1 MTLDQL
7 ESFLAVV
14 DEGSFSA
21 AGRKL
26 GRVQSAVSY
35 GVAQLESALGARL
48 FDRDRRLPTLTEAG
62 HRLAAEA
69 RLVLAQTRELAE
81 CAARLHS
88 GIEPELRVAV
98 DAAYPT
104 QRLVELCA
112 AFRDLFPVTMLRLD
126 VGLLRDPL
134 EAVRRGEAD
143 LAACNLAW
151 STPSDLAT
159 TYLGTVS
166 IVPVCAA
173 SHPLAML
180 RPPHRASAL
189 EQAIQ
194 IVHSERGSSTSDQGV
209 LATRTW
215 RVTDL
220 ALKTELIRRGIGWG
234 SLPLALAEPLVAR
247 GELVRLHPELWP
259 PSGHVVWMHAVV
271 RKDHTLGRAGQ
282 WVREQLRLDDAAAPK
297 PAQRKRRRR

>member
-21 AGRKL
+21 AGRTL

-35 GVAQLESALGARL
+35 GIAQLETALGARL
-48 FDRDRRLPTLTEAG
+48 FDRAGHRPVLTDAG

-69 RLVLAQTRELAE
+69 RLVIAQTRELAE
-81 CAARLHS
+81 CAAHLQA
-88 GIEPELRVAV
+88 GIEPELRVVV
-98 DAAYPT
+98 DVAYPT
-104 QRLVELCA
+104 RRLIALCEQ
-112 AFRDLFPVTMLRLD
+112 FRGLFPVTTLRLD

-134 EAVRRGEAD
+134 EAVRRGDAD
-143 LAACNLAW
+143 LGACNLAW
-151 STPSDLAT
+151 STPADLAT

-173 SHPLAML
+173 SHPLARL

-194 IVHSERGSSTSDQGV
+194 IVHSERGSLTSDQGV

-234 SLPLALAEPLVAR
+234 SLPLDLAEPLVAS
-247 GELVRLHPELWP
+247 GELVRLSPALWP
-259 PSGHVVWMHAVV
+259 KSGHAVWLHAVV
-271 RKDHTLGRAGQ
+271 RKDRTLGRAGQ
-282 WVREQLRLDDAAAPK
+282 WVREKLRLEDRPAPPK
-297 PAQRKRRRR
+297 RPRKR

>member
-1 MTLDQL
+1 MTRDQL

-14 DEGSFSA
+14 DDGSFSA

-35 GVAQLESALGARL
+35 GIAQLESALGARL
-48 FDRDRRLPTLTEAG
+48 FERAGHLPVLTEAG

-98 DAAYPT
+98 DVAYPT
-104 QRLVELCA
+104 QRLVALCA
-112 AFRDLFPVTMLRLD
+112 RFRELFPVTMLRLD

-134 EAVRRGEAD
+134 EAVRRGDAD

-151 STPSDLAT
+151 STPADLAT

-173 SHPLAML
+173 THRLAKL

-194 IVHSERGSSTSDQGV
+194 IVHSERGSMTSDQGV

-234 SLPLALAEPLVAR
+234 SLPLELAEPLVAT
-247 GELVRLHPELWP
+247 GELVRLRPELWP
-259 PSGHVVWMHAVV
+259 ASGHVVWIHGVV

-282 WVREQLRLDDAAAPK
+282 WVREQLRLDDAAP
-297 PAQRKRRRR
+297 PAKRRRRKR